1 MSWIYNIIGVVFIG
15 ILFDI
20 LLPINKI
27 NKFMK
32 CIFSVFV
39 LYSIIT
45 PVLNMVSNNNISDVF
60 ESTSTEIDIN
70 FINQLNASKNDT
82 YEKLIQNA
90 IENEGILN
98 VDVEILN
105 NLENDTYEIS
115 IVEINLLNCVL
126 IDNKTNIN
134 KYEVITKQVKK
145 YVEISEDKIV
155 FYEWFMWSG
164 KKWCW

>member
-45 PVLNMVSNNNISDVF
+45 PVLNLVSNNNISDIF

-82 YEKLIQNA
+82 YERLIQNA

-155 FYEWFMWSG
+155 FYE
-164 KKWCW
+164 

>member
-32 CIFSVFV
+32 CIFSIFV

-45 PVLNMVSNNNISDVF
+45 PVLNLVSNNNISDIF

-155 FYEWFMWSG
+155 FYE
-164 KKWCW
+164 

>member
-32 CIFSVFV
+32 CIFSIFV

-45 PVLNMVSNNNISDVF
+45 PVLNLVSNNNISDIF

-126 IDNKTNIN
+126 IDNKSNIN

-155 FYEWFMWSG
+155 FYE
-164 KKWCW
+164 